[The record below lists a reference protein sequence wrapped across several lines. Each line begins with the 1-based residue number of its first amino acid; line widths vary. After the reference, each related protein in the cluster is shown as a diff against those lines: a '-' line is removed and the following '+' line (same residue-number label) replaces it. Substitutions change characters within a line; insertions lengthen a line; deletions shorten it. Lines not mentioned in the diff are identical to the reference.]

1 MVNGRTGSLSSSGEA
16 IVFIAIELSKK
27 GWLVA
32 MRGPL
37 TDRISLHRLS
47 AGDARGVIALAERVR
62 AAAVRELGIEVM
74 VASCYEAGYDGFWL
88 HRVLTGAGVSNHVVD
103 PASIHVDRRARRAKT
118 DRIDA
123 QALLR
128 TLMAYR
134 RGEGRVWSVVEPP
147 TPEEEDARRTHRERQ
162 NLLKERG
169 RHVNRIKGLC
179 ALQGILDY
187 EPMRGDRHK
196 RLTELKT
203 GDGRPLQ
210 PRLLAEIL
218 RELARLEVVLRQIAE
233 LETEREATLKAAPV
247 GTAAPDQVQHAR
259 SLRRLLA
266 IGPETAA
273 VLATE
278 VFFRRFQNRRQ
289 LAGYVGLTPSP
300 HMSGGLSREQGIGKA
315 GNPRARTALV
325 EAAWIWLRHQPQ
337 SALAKWF
344 SNGVGAQKGRV
355 RRIMIVA
362 LARKLLVA
370 LWRYVEVGLVP
381 AGAMLRT

>member
-1 MVNGRTGSLSSSGEA
+1 
-16 IVFIAIELSKK
+16 
-27 GWLVA
+27 
-32 MRGPL
+32 
-37 TDRISLHRLS
+37 
-47 AGDARGVIALAERVR
+47 
-62 AAAVRELGIEVM
+62 
-74 VASCYEAGYDGFWL
+74 
-88 HRVLTGAGVSNHVVD
+88 
-103 PASIHVDRRARRAKT
+103 
-118 DRIDA
+118 
-123 QALLR
+123 
-128 TLMAYR
+128 
-134 RGEGRVWSVVEPP
+134 
-147 TPEEEDARRTHRERQ
+147 
-162 NLLKERG
+162 
-169 RHVNRIKGLC
+169 
-179 ALQGILDY
+179 
-187 EPMRGDRHK
+187 MRGDRHK

-315 GNPRARTALV
+315 VIHAPEQRSSRRPGSGSATSRRARLPSGSVTAS
-325 EAAWIWLRHQPQ
+325 E
-337 SALAKWF
+337 
-344 SNGVGAQKGRV
+344 
-355 RRIMIVA
+355 RR
-362 LARKLLVA
+362 K
-370 LWRYVEVGLVP
+370 
-381 AGAMLRT
+381 AGCAGS

>member
-1 MVNGRTGSLSSSGEA
+1 MVNGRTGSLSSRGEA
-16 IVFIAIELSKK
+16 IVFMAIELSKK

-32 MRGPL
+32 MRGPM

-62 AAAVRELGIEVM
+62 AAAVRELGIDVM

-88 HRVLTGAGVSNHVVD
+88 HRVLTDAGVSNH
-103 PASIHVDRRARRAKT
+103 ARRAKT

-128 TLMAYR
+128 ALMAYR
-134 RGEGRVWSVVEPP
+134 RGEGRVSSVVQPS

-196 RLTELKT
+196 RLTESKT

-210 PRLLAEIL
+210 PRLLPEIL
-218 RELARLEVVLRQIAE
+218 RELARLEVLLRQIE
-233 LETEREATLKAAPV
+233 VAP
-247 GTAAPDQVQHAR
+247 
-259 SLRRLLA
+259 L
-266 IGPETAA
+266 
-273 VLATE
+273 
-278 VFFRRFQNRRQ
+278 
-289 LAGYVGLTPSP
+289 
-300 HMSGGLSREQGIGKA
+300 
-315 GNPRARTALV
+315 
-325 EAAWIWLRHQPQ
+325 
-337 SALAKWF
+337 
-344 SNGVGAQKGRV
+344 
-355 RRIMIVA
+355 
-362 LARKLLVA
+362 
-370 LWRYVEVGLVP
+370 
-381 AGAMLRT
+381 

>member
-1 MVNGRTGSLSSSGEA
+1 
-16 IVFIAIELSKK
+16 
-27 GWLVA
+27 
-32 MRGPL
+32 
-37 TDRISLHRLS
+37 
-47 AGDARGVIALAERVR
+47 
-62 AAAVRELGIEVM
+62 
-74 VASCYEAGYDGFWL
+74 
-88 HRVLTGAGVSNHVVD
+88 
-103 PASIHVDRRARRAKT
+103 
-118 DRIDA
+118 
-123 QALLR
+123 
-128 TLMAYR
+128 MAYR
-134 RGEGRVWSVVEPP
+134 RGEGRVWSVVQPP
-147 TPEEEDARRTHRERQ
+147 TPEEEDARRTHRERP
-162 NLLKERG
+162 G

-344 SNGVGAQKGRV
+344 SNRVGAQKGRV